1 MMALGAIITPIDS
14 ASISDF
20 SIYNY
25 ILIGILLLLLLF
37 DHNGTCHTHDALYIT
52 N

>member
-1 MMALGAIITPIDS
+1 MMALGAIITPIDPT
-14 ASISDF
+14 SISDF

-25 ILIGILLLLLLF
+25 ILIGILLLLS
-37 DHNGTCHTHDALYIT
+37 DYNGTSHTLYII